1 MSDAHPGT
9 PMWTPAA
16 RAELARASLP
26 YATCLNDAEWAV
38 LAPLLPAPSST
49 GRPWRW
55 PLRAVFDGILYVLR
69 TGCAWRHLP
78 LDFPPWSTVHRWF
91 LRLSQAG
98 VFERLAH
105 ALTMAD
111 RERVG
116 REACPTGCVVDAQA
130 ARSGGV
136 GVAGERGYDPAR
148 RVVGRKRHT
157 LTDTDGRL
165 LVAGVSPADL
175 HDSHGGIA
183 LLRASRGLFPFR
195 AHCFADRAYRG
206 ERVGSATTITVE
218 IVEPKEGQKGFAVQP
233 RRWVIERTFG
243 WIARCRR
250 LARDHEA
257 TPSSALAFFVLAA
270 AMILVRRMARAL

>member
-1 MSDAHPGT
+1 
-9 PMWTPAA
+9 MWTPAA
-16 RAELARASLP
+16 RAELARESLP
-26 YATCLNDAEWAV
+26 YATSLSEAEWAV

-49 GRPWRW
+49 GRPWRR

-91 LRLSQAG
+91 LRLSQTG

-116 REACPTGCVVDAQA
+116 REASPTGCVVDAQA

-136 GVAGERGYDPAR
+136 GMAGKRGYDPAR
-148 RVVGRKRHT
+148 RVVGRKRHA

-165 LVAGVSPADL
+165 LVAAVSPADL
-175 HDSHGGIA
+175 HDSHGAIA
-183 LLRASRGLFPFR
+183 LLRVSRGLFPFL

-206 ERVGSATTITVE
+206 ERVGAATTITVE
-218 IVEPKEGQKGFAVQP
+218 IVEPKDGQKGFAVQP
-233 RRWVIERTFG
+233 RRWVIERSFG

-250 LARDHEA
+250 LARVRIPTEA
-257 TPSSALAFFVLAA
+257 GHPFRREAGQRSDLMSAT
-270 AMILVRRMARAL
+270 IPR

>member
-1 MSDAHPGT
+1 
-9 PMWTPAA
+9 MWTPAA
-16 RAELARASLP
+16 RAELARESLP

-111 RERVG
+111 RERGG

-183 LLRASRGLFPFR
+183 LLRASRGLFPFL